1 MRARRETQMTLI
13 KQARPGRRKTRNTAM
28 GQGTVKVKQETHDR
42 GKDFTL
48 NKGTTEHR
56 DNSDMTYKT
65 ETKTQV
71 IINHNEITD

>member
-13 KQARPGRRKTRNTAM
+13 KPGRRKTRNTAM
-28 GQGTVKVKQETHDR
+28 GQGTVKVKQETHNR

-71 IINHNEITD
+71 IINHNEIPD